1 MPNPMMK
8 RFKSPAVAAAFDGYP
23 PTIRAKLL
31 RLREL
36 IFEVAA
42 ETPRVGTIE
51 ETLKWGEPAYLTTET
66 KAGSTIRIAWKKTQ
80 PDHYSMY
87 FICTTNLVT
96 TFRSLFPND
105 FEYEGNR
112 AINFTAEEAIPE
124 DSVRFCIAA
133 ALTYRLSAIK
143 AKARPPRAA
152 SEA

>member
-1 MPNPMMK
+1 MK
-8 RFKSPAVAAAFDGYP
+8 RFKSPAVAATFNEYP
-23 PTIRAKLL
+23 PSARAKLL
-31 RLREL
+31 SLREL

-42 ETPRVGTIE
+42 ETPRVGAIE

-66 KAGSTIRIAWKKTQ
+66 KSGSTIRIAWKKAQ

-87 FICTTNLVT
+87 FICTTNLVA
-96 TFRSLFPND
+96 TFRSLFPSD

-112 AINFTAEEAIPE
+112 AINFKTEEAISE

-143 AKARPPRAA
+143 AKTRPPRAA